1 MWTHLETF
9 SQIYTPTFPIKRGN
23 LLFNTSK
30 LKVHSYTGIICLH
43 QISQKTSGP
52 NEQQDAKHLL
62 FFSRL
67 KCPLRHEG
75 QTARL
80 LYNSA
85 VLCLEDKIV
94 QLWPPYDRGQW
105 AARTSVSWSEWHP
118 PTQLMLWMHLLCST
132 AFALAFQRRRTRWQP
147 CLIFSRS
154 VRQLMYCNDINTY
167 NK

>member
-30 LKVHSYTGIICLH
+30 LKVHSYTRIICLH

-85 VLCLEDKIV
+85 VLCLEDKMV
-94 QLWPPYDRGQW
+94 QLWPPYDSCTDIRLLVWVTPSNTANALDASPLQHSICTCISEEANKM
-105 AARTSVSWSEWHP
+105 AALHN
-118 PTQLMLWMHLLCST
+118 
-132 AFALAFQRRRTRWQP
+132 
-147 CLIFSRS
+147 FSRS
-154 VRQLMYCNDINTY
+154 ARQLMYCNDINTY